1 MLRWR
6 KLLTMWS
13 TLQLQLLKLQL
24 LPLFSIV
31 VVSSSPFHF
40 HSLALLG
47 SIFTCKIFSH
57 LLLLPRLSFFC
68 CSTTT
73 TIVFNNNNNNSGPNT
88 LIHTCCCC
96 CCCWSAFPISLTLSV
111 VGFNWRA
118 AISGS
123 NNNIHHRFSGSSRN
137 FTTTVKLPFL
147 LLLLLLLFP
156 SFYCGQPLIEHKS
169 WASSQCVCFAV
180 SVSVIFIFLFT
191 PLLLFTVCCLMQADK
206 TVAQQ

>member
-1 MLRWR
+1 
-6 KLLTMWS
+6 MWS

-31 VVSSSPFHF
+31 VVSSSPFH
-40 HSLALLG
+40 SLASLG

-57 LLLLPRLSFFC
+57 LLLLLLLTLPLFLSFFDC

-73 TIVFNNNNNNSGPNT
+73 TIAFSNNNNNSGSNT
-88 LIHTCCCC
+88 LIHTCC
-96 CCCWSAFPISLTLSV
+96 CCCWSAFPISLFLSV

-123 NNNIHHRFSGSSRN
+123 NNIHHRFSGSSRN

-147 LLLLLLLFP
+147 LLLLLMLFF

-169 WASSQCVCFAV
+169 WASSQCV
-180 SVSVIFIFLFT
+180 SVCVFCCECECDFYFLPYTTTTTFHC
-191 PLLLFTVCCLMQADK
+191 LLFDASW
-206 TVAQQ
+206 